1 MKTDWLTCLPRD
13 LPWREQILSLE
24 EVESTNTLAKEMV
37 KNGAKHGTVVIADSQ
52 TGGRGRMGRSFQSPA
67 GQGIYM
73 SLILRYPVSPDALMH
88 LTCATAVYLR
98 DALAEIAPIEPQIKW
113 TNDIIHQK
121 KKLAGILTE
130 LVITGQETC
139 AIVGIGLNVCQ
150 NSMDFLPEIRS
161 IATSLQLILD
171 EKVAREAVFA
181 KILQNLHRMDSALLT
196 DRSAIMDRY
205 RQHCATIGQEVSV
218 LRGEDVRHGLALSV
232 TEDGALLVRYTDGS
246 EEAVNS
252 GEVSIRGMYGYL

>member
-1 MKTDWLTCLPRD
+1 MGTDWLACLPQGF
-13 LPWREQILSLE
+13 PWQDQILCLD
-24 EVESTNTLAKEMV
+24 EVESTNTLAKEMA

-73 SLILRYPVSPDALMH
+73 SVILRYPVKPEALMH
-88 LTCATAVYLR
+88 LTCATAVYLC
-98 DALAEIAPIEPQIKW
+98 DALTEFAMIQPQIKW

-150 NSMDFLPEIRS
+150 NSSDFLPEIRS
-161 IATSLQLILD
+161 IATSLRLILD
-171 EKVAREAVFA
+171 AKVAREAVFA
-181 KILQNLHRMDSALLT
+181 KILQNIHRMDQALLT
-196 DRSAIMDRY
+196 EQSAIMSRY
-205 RQHCATIGQEVSV
+205 RERCATLGQEVSI
-218 LRGEDVRHGLALSV
+218 LHGDTVRHGLALSV
-232 TEDGALLVRYTDGS
+232 TDEGALVVRFADGS

-252 GEVSIRGMYGYL
+252 GEVSIRGMYGYI

>member
-1 MKTDWLTCLPRD
+1 MGTDWLACLPQGF
-13 LPWREQILSLE
+13 PWQDQILCLD

-73 SLILRYPVSPDALMH
+73 SVILRYPVKPETLMH
-88 LTCATAVYLR
+88 LTCATAVYLC
-98 DALAEIAPIEPQIKW
+98 DALTEFAMIQPQIKW

-150 NSMDFLPEIRS
+150 DSSDFLPEIRS

-171 EKVAREAVFA
+171 AKVAREAVFA
-181 KILQNLHRMDSALLT
+181 KILQNLHRMDETLLT
-196 DRSAIMDRY
+196 DRSAIMERY

-218 LRGEDVRHGLALSV
+218 LRGEEVRHGLALSV
-232 TEDGALLVRYTDGS
+232 TEEGALVVRYSDGS

-252 GEVSIRGMYGYL
+252 GEVSIRGMYGYM